1 MFAKDNYTCSWW
13 KTDDS

>member
-1 MFAKDNYTCSWW
+1 MFAKDNYMCSWW